1 MGTRSRI
8 GYLNEDGSIISA
20 YHHYDGY
27 PAWLGVTLK
36 KHFHTERKALKLIK
50 GGDMSTCWT
59 KQRWSKKLGSYENRF
74 YGPQYYSKRGDDRP
88 AQTSKNFKEF
98 QKLVAWEEY
107 MYIFVQDTWVA
118 YKVHTKTGYSGFANY
133 APCTFLEMV
142 TIPKDYPEEYKE
154 SLKLM
159 EKLKTKAS

>member
-8 GYLNEDGSIISA
+8 GYLNQDGSIISA

-27 PAWLGVTLK
+27 PEWLGVTLNK
-36 KHFHTERKALKLIK
+36 YYSQERKALKLIK
-50 GGDMSTCWT
+50 GGDMTTCYTKSRWT
-59 KQRWSKKLGSYENRF
+59 KTGQRQNKY
-74 YGPQYYSKRGDDRP
+74 YGPQYYSKRGDDLP

-118 YKVHTKTGYSGFANY
+118 YKVHTKTGYSGFANE
-133 APCTFLEMV
+133 APCTFLELV

-154 SLKLM
+154 SLKLI
-159 EKLKTKAS
+159 EKLENKAS